1 MEKPLDGMNLPSAPG
16 ERVIDKPEL
25 PAGGI
30 ATDQE
35 VYTEVIE
42 GEMHLKVGK
51 YRHFEVYS
59 DEAQRI
65 GGHRTKKA
73 TVNEALKEYI
83 ARRLQ
88 LKLVDLFG
96 TVEWD
101 PDHDYKRE
109 RGRR

>member
-30 ATDQE
+30 TTDQE

-65 GGHRTKKA
+65 GGTDKYPSPM
-73 TVNEALKEYI
+73 TYMSMGVG
-83 ARRLQ
+83 
-88 LKLVDLFG
+88 F
-96 TVEWD
+96 
-101 PDHDYKRE
+101 
-109 RGRR
+109 